1 MIHLVL
7 LAAGSSRRFG
17 GNKLLWEVDGQP
29 MLLRAAN
36 RLIEASALLDADVV
50 IVTREGTHLA
60 LLEGL
65 PARILLN
72 PDCELGIGTSIRC
85 AVRAL
90 NDGAPAAF
98 FVADQ
103 PYLRVETIVRFLKN
117 WLDSPKG
124 LGCISHNGEARN
136 PAVFSTRYFP
146 ELEQLNGDRG
156 GKCVLLRHSEDC
168 FWEEIGDPSELEDVD
183 VMPQ

>member
-1 MIHLVL
+1 MMHLVL

-17 GNKLLWEVDGQP
+17 GNKLLWEIDGQP
-29 MLLRAAN
+29 MLLRAAI
-36 RLIEASALLDADVV
+36 RLIEASALLDADVA
-50 IVTREGTHLA
+50 IVTREGAHLA

-72 PDCELGIGTSIRC
+72 PDHELGIGTSVRC

-117 WLDSPKG
+117 WLASQKG
-124 LGCISHNGEARN
+124 LGCVSHNGEAGN
-136 PAVFSTRYFP
+136 PAVFSARYFP
-146 ELEQLNGDRG
+146 ELEQLSGDRG
-156 GKCVLLRHSEDC
+156 GKRVLLRHLEDC
-168 FWEEIGDPSELEDVD
+168 FFEEIDDPRELEDID
-183 VMPQ
+183 VMPR